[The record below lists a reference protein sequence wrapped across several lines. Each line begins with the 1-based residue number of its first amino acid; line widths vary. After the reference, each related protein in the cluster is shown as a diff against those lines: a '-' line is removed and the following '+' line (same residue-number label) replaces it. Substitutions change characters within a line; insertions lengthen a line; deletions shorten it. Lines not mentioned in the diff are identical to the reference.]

1 MPSFLIP
8 VQQFFSDISVF
19 LDSGGNVLYWIMI
32 ALFGMWVLIIER
44 FWYFRIGH
52 PKQAANTLKAW
63 EARTDRKSW
72 YAHRV
77 REAMISQVG
86 QNLNRGIP
94 LIKTFV
100 ALCPLIGLLG
110 TVTGMIDVFDI
121 MAISGSGNARAMA
134 SGVSKATLPTMAG
147 MVAAISGIFFATRL
161 DKYAKARLEE
171 VADSLTTED

>member
-1 MPSFLIP
+1 MFTP
-8 VQQFFSDISVF
+8 VQQFFSNIGSF
-19 LDSGGNVLYWIMI
+19 LDSGGTVLYWIMI

-44 FWYFRIGH
+44 FWYFRVGH

-63 EARTDRKSW
+63 EARTDHKSW

-77 REAMISQVG
+77 RESMISQVG

-110 TVTGMIDVFDI
+110 TVTGM
-121 MAISGSGNARAMA
+121 AITGSGNARAMA

-147 MVAAISGIFFATRL
+147 MVSAISGIFFATRL
-161 DKYAKARLEE
+161 DRYAKARLEE